1 MGGSLAPRVSMVSE
15 EKCKASRPT
24 SVCQVFGQG
33 TVFCR
38 NNSRRK
44 ASRAERTR
52 AIAADE
58 PDSSSAS
65 KGSTVG
71 EEGAAAGAGAAAGQE
86 LCLLNGVAAS
96 LGSGVLGW
104 IIGFGSNIVRLKVK
118 GKRFQTSVQKANAS
132 SKTFGLMGGV
142 YTFMACAARK
152 VRG

>member
-1 MGGSLAPRVSMVSE
+1 MFVLPRLGGSLAPRVSMVSE
-15 EKCKASRPT
+15 EKRKASRPT

-38 NNSRRK
+38 KSSRRK

-86 LCLLNGVAAS
+86 LCLVRRSGNSCSKQVKKIDNSSLSSAAILTPMS
-96 LGSGVLGW
+96 CFPVEW
-104 IIGFGSNIVRLKVK
+104 RCCIFGKWCPWLDH
-118 GKRFQTSVQKANAS
+118 RFW
-132 SKTFGLMGGV
+132 
-142 YTFMACAARK
+142 
-152 VRG
+152 